1 MQCVMKKPKVNK
13 SGKNSK
19 KHLHTIFKYRL
30 MGDKQILTS
39 SSGCKCVV
47 QMVVVLSSEGKFASY
62 CTHKRVTIII
72 YMYLSN
78 SAV

>member
-1 MQCVMKKPKVNK
+1 
-13 SGKNSK
+13 
-19 KHLHTIFKYRL
+19 

-62 CTHKRVTIII
+62 CTQKRVTIII